1 MTMYIW
7 RKQLAKKEEEE
18 KKKKKKKKII
28 IIKIKLRSFKSS
40 EHFNEKGDGPYIH
53 SQTYI
58 DADSGMLEMNSTG
71 NYEL

>member
-7 RKQLAKKEEEE
+7 RKQLAKKE
-18 KKKKKKKKII
+18 KKKKKNKKNKNK
-28 IIKIKLRSFKSS
+28 IKIKLRSFKSS